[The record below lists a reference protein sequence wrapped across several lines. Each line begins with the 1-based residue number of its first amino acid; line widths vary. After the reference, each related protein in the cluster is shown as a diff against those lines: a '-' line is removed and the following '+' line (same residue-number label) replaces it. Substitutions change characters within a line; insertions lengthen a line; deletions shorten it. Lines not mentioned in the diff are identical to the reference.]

1 MGTLNHLYIMHHLQ
15 RGVIHLLDILLKCSL
30 YRARYLLG
38 LAVSYHRF
46 DLISRRE
53 ALASVTST
61 DLGLEQPETVTEHR
75 TASKSS

>member
-1 MGTLNHLYIMHHLQ
+1 MRHLQ
-15 RGVIHLLDILLKCSL
+15 RGMLHLLNFPLNVFL

-38 LAVSYHRF
+38 LAVSYHRY

-61 DLGLEQPETVTEHR
+61 DLGLEQPIVATTHQHR
-75 TASKSS
+75 AASKNC

>member
-1 MGTLNHLYIMHHLQ
+1 MHRLQ
-15 RGVIHLLDILLKCSL
+15 RGVVHLLNFSLNVFL

-38 LAVSYHRF
+38 LAVSYHRY

-61 DLGLEQPETVTEHR
+61 DLVLEQPVIATTHR
-75 TASKSS
+75 HSAASKSC